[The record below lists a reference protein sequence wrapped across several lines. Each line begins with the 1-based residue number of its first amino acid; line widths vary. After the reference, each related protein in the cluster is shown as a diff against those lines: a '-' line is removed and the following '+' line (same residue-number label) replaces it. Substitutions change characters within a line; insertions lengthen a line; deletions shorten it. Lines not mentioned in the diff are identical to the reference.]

1 MTKHVFAAASL
12 SEMATLAAAL
22 TAAITEAP
30 EARRTFDSMNATLMD
45 KRSDATDGEPDELW
59 TTESASSAE
68 LVWMLSLL

>member
-1 MTKHVFAAASL
+1 MTKHAFAAASL

-45 KRSDATDGEPDELW
+45 KQNAAIDGEPEELW
-59 TTESASSAE
+59 TTESASSVA
-68 LVWMLSLL
+68 LVWMLSML